1 MSGGCGHR
9 PRLTDL
15 FRLSVQRRA
24 VGRYHAPGSDNGMAV
39 FGAAGLQYAGTDRT
53 CQGSRPA
60 GPGDVQPMKKYGVI
74 YAAPRRYMELF
85 ARRNSPSW
93 DVWGNE
99 VESDMEMEKY

>member
-1 MSGGCGHR
+1 
-9 PRLTDL
+9 
-15 FRLSVQRRA
+15 
-24 VGRYHAPGSDNGMAV
+24 
-39 FGAAGLQYAGTDRT
+39 
-53 CQGSRPA
+53 
-60 GPGDVQPMKKYGVI
+60 MKKYGVI